1 MTSLALANAPA
12 HLREK
17 GRHELIRH
25 VMNIKSGI
33 AKHKQVAKHAGVT
46 VVCGLLASAGGAAA
60 GLAAVKMPHLPK
72 TKIRTDLALGA
83 VIGAATAAGM
93 FDEHAPMV
101 GAVAHGLIGYGTGD
115 AVKAKLLASGVKQ
128 AA

>member
-1 MTSLALANAPA
+1 MATTALANAPA
-12 HLREK
+12 HLVQK

-25 VMNIKSGI
+25 VMNIRNGM
-33 AKHKQVAKHAGVT
+33 AKHKATAKHAGVT
-46 VVCGLLASAGGAAA
+46 VVCGILASAGGGLA
-60 GLAAVKMPHLPK
+60 GIAAVKMPHLPK

-83 VIGAATAAGM
+83 AIGAATAVGL

-101 GAVAHGLIGYGTGD
+101 AAVAHGLLGYGTGD
-115 AVKAKLLASGVKQ
+115 AVKAKLLASGMKQ